1 MRDNRDFNIE
11 IRKNTQEEEH
21 AHSSIEVFYLV
32 TGTCSFTVSQQQYE
46 MKQRDMIL
54 ANAMEPHSYKAD
66 GILCIFSISYRTFL
80 KFAPDGGCIFFLNSV
95 RENRSVHEDIR
106 YLLHEMI
113 WLETGQ
119 MTDRECRIYRDFF
132 GLMDILLLHCRDS
145 SYENAAQGRHMPDDR
160 KLQQVIA
167 YVHSHYRDTISL
179 SQLAKEMYVST
190 STLSRFFKKQTG
202 IYFAD
207 YVNQVRLA
215 YAVGEMRYT
224 DKNITRI
231 AADCGFANPASFSG
245 LFREYYGMSPNA
257 YRKQEQARREEEKAK
272 ELALRGE
279 VARELMP
286 ERAVQEQGGE
296 IVVDTAATK
305 RCSQPFRHI
314 VNVGSMSALTR
325 ANVQYHLLYAVRELH
340 VTHARIWSIFTE
352 DLRITDGRS
361 IGVYNYNSID
371 TVLDMLV
378 ENHIGVY
385 FDFGRRPDMAVRTS
399 DTSVFHEENAI
410 RFATRREWEALLEDF
425 VQHLVLRYGLDE
437 VSGWYFDFNQDPS
450 YRGGCAYSDDPEHT
464 FADVWK
470 HAWRTIRAYVPGAKV
485 GGPVGTPNGPK
496 QELTAFI
503 KEAVRQKC
511 VPDFLSLILFP
522 YEPTKDYSSF
532 NRVPGADYESRM
544 IRAVEIMLK
553 EEGLENLPIH
563 ISDWNLTLSTRNMI
577 NDSCQRGAYLA
588 SRAALMIQHT
598 RVCSLWVL
606 SDWVSSYFDSRSIL
620 NGGGGLLTRDSIRKP
635 AWFAL
640 QFMSRLGRMLL
651 YADQHLVVTM
661 RGVDDY
667 MILAVNSVN
676 FDISY
681 YLCEEDK
688 IRADEVDLYVMEG
701 ESMTLRLVMKGLAE
715 GAEYTVKTRSVN
727 RQHGSIL
734 DEWKRLRCE
743 THLERADIKYLQEI
757 CVPHMSMEQQT
768 VEGEKLNVTIPLAP
782 QEFRLLHIYRNR

>member
-1 MRDNRDFNIE
+1 M
-11 IRKNTQEEEH
+11 
-21 AHSSIEVFYLV
+21 
-32 TGTCSFTVSQQQYE
+32 
-46 MKQRDMIL
+46 
-54 ANAMEPHSYKAD
+54 
-66 GILCIFSISYRTFL
+66 
-80 KFAPDGGCIFFLNSV
+80 
-95 RENRSVHEDIR
+95 
-106 YLLHEMI
+106 
-113 WLETGQ
+113 
-119 MTDRECRIYRDFF
+119 
-132 GLMDILLLHCRDS
+132 
-145 SYENAAQGRHMPDDR
+145 
-160 KLQQVIA
+160 
-167 YVHSHYRDTISL
+167 
-179 SQLAKEMYVST
+179 
-190 STLSRFFKKQTG
+190 
-202 IYFAD
+202 
-207 YVNQVRLA
+207 
-215 YAVGEMRYT
+215 
-224 DKNITRI
+224 
-231 AADCGFANPASFSG
+231 
-245 LFREYYGMSPNA
+245 
-257 YRKQEQARREEEKAK
+257 
-272 ELALRGE
+272 
-279 VARELMP
+279 
-286 ERAVQEQGGE
+286 
-296 IVVDTAATK
+296 
-305 RCSQPFRHI
+305 
-314 VNVGSMSALTR
+314 
-325 ANVQYHLLYAVRELH
+325 
-340 VTHARIWSIFTE
+340 
-352 DLRITDGRS
+352 
-361 IGVYNYNSID
+361 
-371 TVLDMLV
+371 
-378 ENHIGVY
+378 
-385 FDFGRRPDMAVRTS
+385 
-399 DTSVFHEENAI
+399 
-410 RFATRREWEALLEDF
+410 
-425 VQHLVLRYGLDE
+425 QHLVLRYGLDE

-532 NRVPGADYESRM
+532 NRVPGAEYESRM

-743 THLERADIKYLQEI
+743 THLERADVKYLQEI
-757 CVPHMSMEQQT
+757 CVPHMSMEEQT
-768 VEGEKLNVTIPLAP
+768 VEGEKLKVTIPLAP
-782 QEFRLLHIYRNR
+782 QEFRLLHIYRSH